1 MFKKFIS
8 YYKAHMKIFIT
19 DLFCA
24 TIVATVD
31 LIFPMFSGY
40 FIDDLIPDKNVQM
53 MLVITLIILLM
64 YAIRVISNYYIN
76 YWGHVMGSR
85 IQYDMRKELFS
96 HLQSLPFKFFDNN
109 KTGKLMNH
117 MTSDLAEVSEL
128 AHHGPEDI
136 FLSSLM
142 LIGSFILLFT
152 KNLELAFILM
162 IFVIILIGFA
172 VSRRKK
178 VTEAF
183 RDTRRKQAEINSRIE
198 NSISGIRLT
207 QSFSNEEYESDKFDI
222 ANVQYRDSI
231 KRAFKQMGIYSTGTH
246 FLADLLSVVVIVIG
260 GLFVAYDR
268 MTLGELV
275 TFLLYTSIF
284 IRPVRKFIDFT
295 QQLQRGMTGF
305 ERVYNI
311 LNLQPDIKDS
321 ESAKDLENVSGEIKL
336 ENVTFAYSKD
346 TANVLTDFSLTI
358 EKKKTLALVGPSGV
372 GKTTIS
378 QIIPR
383 FYDVTGGRIL
393 IDNQNIHDLTLKSIR
408 KHIGIVQQDVFLF
421 YGSIKENILY
431 GNPEASD
438 DDIIQAAKDANIHEF
453 IRALPDGYEAM
464 IGERGVK
471 LSGGQKQRLAIARV
485 FLKNPPILIL
495 DEATSSLDNATELAI
510 QSSIERLAKDRTTV
524 IIAHRLSTIK
534 NADEII
540 VLADEGII
548 ERGSH
553 EGLIKMG
560 GTYSDLYHAQFKG
573 FIPDQI
579 KKESDETYTSC

>member
-8 YYKAHMKIFIT
+8 YYKPHMRIFVI
-19 DLFCA
+19 DLVCA

-40 FIDDLIPDKNVQM
+40 FVDELIPDKNIKM
-53 MLVITLIILLM
+53 MLIITGIILIM
-64 YAIRVISNYYIN
+64 YLIRVACNYFIN

-128 AHHGPEDI
+128 AHHGPEDL
-136 FLSSLM
+136 FLSTLM

-152 KNLELAFILM
+152 RNAEMALILM
-162 IFVIILIGFA
+162 TFVVILIAFA
-172 VSRRKK
+172 ISRRKK

-246 FLADLLSVVVIVIG
+246 FLADLLSVVVIVVG
-260 GLFVAYDR
+260 GLFVAYER
-268 MTLGELV
+268 MTMGELV
-275 TFLLYTSIF
+275 TFLLYTAIF

-305 ERVYNI
+305 ERVYDI

-321 ESAKDLENVSGEIKL
+321 PHAEDIKDIRGEIVLDNVS
-336 ENVTFAYSKD
+336 FAYTDD
-346 TANVLTDFSLTI
+346 TENVLTNFNLTI
-358 EKKKTLALVGPSGV
+358 EHKKTLALVGPSGV

-383 FYDVTGGRIL
+383 FYEVKQGDIL
-393 IDNQNIHDLTLKSIR
+393 IDGKSVHDFTLKSIR
-408 KHIGIVQQDVFLF
+408 KNIGIVQQDVFLF
-421 YGSIKENILY
+421 YGTIRENILY
-431 GNPEASD
+431 GNPEATD
-438 DDIIQAAKDANIHEF
+438 EEIVRAAKDANIHDF
-453 IRALPDGYEAM
+453 IMSLPERYQAL

-540 VLADEGII
+540 VLADQGIM

-553 EGLIKMG
+553 EELVENG
-560 GTYSDLYHAQFKG
+560 GIYSDLYHAQFKG
-573 FIPDQI
+573 FIPDVV
-579 KKESDETYTSC
+579 KR

>member
-1 MFKKFIS
+1 MFRKFAS
-8 YYKAHMKIFIT
+8 YYKPHMRIFII
-19 DLFCA
+19 DLVCA
-24 TIVATVD
+24 MVVAAVD
-31 LIFPMFSGY
+31 LIFPALSGMY
-40 FIDDLIPDKNVQM
+40 VDDFIPNKNTHM
-53 MLVITLIILLM
+53 MLVFAGVILAM
-64 YAIRVISNYYIN
+64 YLVRVGCNFYIN

-96 HLQSLPFKFFDNN
+96 HLQSLPFKFFDDN
-109 KTGKLMNH
+109 KTGKIMNH

-136 FLSSLM
+136 FLSTLM
-142 LIGSFILLFT
+142 LVGSFILLFM
-152 KNLELAFILM
+152 KNAALAGILM
-162 IFVIILIGFA
+162 FCVAVLLIFTL
-172 VSRRKK
+172 SRRKK

-183 RDTRRKQAEINSRIE
+183 RDTRRKQAEINSQIE

-222 ANVQYRDSI
+222 ANVQYRDSV

-246 FLADLLSVVVIVIG
+246 FLADLLGVVIIVIG
-260 GLFVAYDR
+260 GLFVAYER
-268 MTLGELV
+268 MSMGELV

-284 IRPVRKFIDFT
+284 IRPVRRLIDFT

-305 ERVYNI
+305 ERVYGI
-311 LNLQPDIKDS
+311 LNIDPDIKDS
-321 ESAKDLENVSGEIKL
+321 ENAKPLKDVKGSIEL
-336 ENVTFAYSKD
+336 ENVTFSYESD
-346 TANVLTDFSLTI
+346 HINVLKDFSLSI
-358 EKKKTLALVGPSGV
+358 EEKKTLALVGPSGV

-383 FYDVTGGRIL
+383 FYDVNQGDIK
-393 IDNQNIHDLTLKSIR
+393 IDGHSVKDVTLSSLR
-408 KHIGIVQQDVFLF
+408 KNIGIVQQDVFLF
-421 YGSIKENILY
+421 YGTIRDNILY
-431 GNPEASD
+431 GNPEAGD
-438 DDIIQAAKDANIHEF
+438 DMIIEAAKAANIHDF
-453 IRALPDGYEAM
+453 IMSLPKGYEAM

-510 QSSIERLAKDRTTV
+510 QASIERLAKDRTTV

-540 VLADEGII
+540 VLSDDGIV
-548 ERGSH
+548 ERGNH
-553 EGLIKMG
+553 DVLIEENG
-560 GTYSDLYHAQFKG
+560 VYSELYHAQFKG
-573 FIPDQI
+573 FIPDKI
-579 KKESDETYTSC
+579 SKEIV